1 MNLFRKKNF
10 VPKNLKLNWKLKVYI
25 EFIGNR
31 YSERRRK
38 VMRG

>member
-10 VPKNLKLNWKLKVYI
+10 VPKNLRLNWKLKIYI

-31 YSERRRK
+31 YSGRRRK
-38 VMRG
+38 IIGG